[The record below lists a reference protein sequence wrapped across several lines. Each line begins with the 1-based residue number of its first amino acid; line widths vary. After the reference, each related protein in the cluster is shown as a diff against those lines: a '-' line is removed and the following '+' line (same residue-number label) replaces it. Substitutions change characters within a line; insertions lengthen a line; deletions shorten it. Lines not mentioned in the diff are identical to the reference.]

1 MACGLT
7 AKHTQGPWPVT
18 SEDRLMKRGGVGGGQ
33 RDEQGTQ
40 AVGGA
45 EGDGDSNGLEASG
58 QKGLSQSL
66 GLSGI
71 HFSSFPLS

>member
-1 MACGLT
+1 MTTFEYPKCQQTCISCLRTGECGLWT

-45 EGDGDSNGLEASG
+45 EGD
-58 QKGLSQSL
+58 
-66 GLSGI
+66 
-71 HFSSFPLS
+71 